1 MEKEN
6 KNEDKKDKLVLS
18 REQLNQLVK
27 QASISS
33 NLTLLSELSKII
45 AANLEINDSFKNFVD
60 LKFWWKLVLNF

>member
-18 REQLNQLVK
+18 REQLNQFVK

-33 NLTLLSELSKII
+33 NLALLSELSKII
-45 AANLEINDSFKNFVD
+45 TAMHKSLIAQIQPLPSTENEEK
-60 LKFWWKLVLNF
+60 

>member
-45 AANLEINDSFKNFVD
+45 AAMHKSLIAQIQPLPSTENEEK
-60 LKFWWKLVLNF
+60 

>member
-45 AANLEINDSFKNFVD
+45 AAMHKSLIAQIQPLPPTENEEK
-60 LKFWWKLVLNF
+60 

>member
-45 AANLEINDSFKNFVD
+45 AAMHKSLIAQIQTLPSTENEEK
-60 LKFWWKLVLNF
+60 